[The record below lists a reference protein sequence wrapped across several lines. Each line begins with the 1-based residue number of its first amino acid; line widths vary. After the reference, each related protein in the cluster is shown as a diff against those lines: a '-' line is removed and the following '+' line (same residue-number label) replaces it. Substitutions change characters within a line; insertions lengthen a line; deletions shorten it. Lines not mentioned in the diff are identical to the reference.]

1 MKKKLKKSSGV
12 KATGSGQSAE
22 NNTGNI
28 NSDQPV
34 RLEEYSK
41 PRNILIDYD
50 TNADDLYQD
59 LLEESY
65 GKTPR
70 DITMYVVDA
79 KEFSLE
85 DIENLSEMINK

>member
-41 PRNILIDYD
+41 PRKPLVNWQWVQLWTVYTHWI
-50 TNADDLYQD
+50 
-59 LLEESY
+59 
-65 GKTPR
+65 
-70 DITMYVVDA
+70 
-79 KEFSLE
+79 
-85 DIENLSEMINK
+85 